1 MADKTK
7 DKKPK
12 ADSAEHETEDPFLG
26 IEGMLPFDGDED
38 GDEDA
43 ADGLELDD
51 GQAAEIQQVFLTTL
65 PQYLE
70 PVAEMI
76 EQLLTGG
83 EAANAE
89 THQALTAT
97 LTSLSEAA
105 SRIGVDEVHD
115 LLQAMHARVADLEP
129 NGEPVPP
136 AIRDRILADLS
147 QIEQLAGAQDAG
159 AGTAER
165 STRSPTVFAA
175 LRNVEGV
182 DERALSRLTAAGLV
196 SVDQLQI
203 ADPDE
208 IVAVTGLDASVV
220 ARILRA
226 VGREV
231 EPEDPSDGLEENVVE
246 LPLEAG
252 SLRAQ
257 LEQKLHAQ
265 VEAEAALEEVQARVK
280 RLRARIAT
288 LQEELAAAEERR
300 DQAQQQLSE
309 LDDELAERIAALA
322 DLRADRG
329 KMARKREL
337 CEEALRRE
345 EQRLAELTA
354 EHEAALAE
362 EARFDEGVAGLVE
375 KVERMLES
383 ANRW

>member
-1 MADKTK
+1 MGDKTK

-12 ADSAEHETEDPFLG
+12 TGSGEPETEDPFLG
-26 IEGMLPFDGDED
+26 IEGMLPFDGD
-38 GDEDA
+38 GDDDEV
-43 ADGLELDD
+43 DGLEMDD

-70 PVAEMI
+70 PVAEMT

-83 EAANAE
+83 DAANAE
-89 THQALTAT
+89 THQALSAT

-105 SRIGVDEVHD
+105 SRIGVDDVHS
-115 LLQAMHARVADLEP
+115 LLRTMHEHVAQLEP

-136 AIRDRILADLS
+136 DARDQILADLS
-147 QIEQLAGAQDAG
+147 AIEQLAGDPDDGADAEG
-159 AGTAER
+159 ER
-165 STRSPTVFAA
+165 GRSLTVFAA
-175 LRNVEGV
+175 LQGVEGV

-196 SVDQLQI
+196 SVDQLKM

-208 IVAVTGLDASVV
+208 IVAVSGLDASVV

-226 VGREV
+226 VSGGD
-231 EPEDPSDGLEENVVE
+231 EPADPNSGLEENVVE

-257 LEQKLHAQ
+257 LEQKLRAQ

-280 RLRARIAT
+280 RLRARIDA
-288 LQEELAAAEERR
+288 LKEELAAAEQRR
-300 DQAQQQLSE
+300 DEAQQRLAD

-329 KMARKREL
+329 KLARKREL
-337 CEEALRRE
+337 CEENLRRE
-345 EQRLAELTA
+345 EQRLAELNA